1 MPTPVAVVR
10 NHHLSVRIGTAV
22 PVRADW
28 EAAARLV
35 AVVDLV
41 VLVEVVVVPV
51 PF

>member
-1 MPTPVAVVR
+1 
-10 NHHLSVRIGTAV
+10 
-22 PVRADW
+22 VRADW

-41 VLVEVVVVPV
+41 VLVEVVAVLA